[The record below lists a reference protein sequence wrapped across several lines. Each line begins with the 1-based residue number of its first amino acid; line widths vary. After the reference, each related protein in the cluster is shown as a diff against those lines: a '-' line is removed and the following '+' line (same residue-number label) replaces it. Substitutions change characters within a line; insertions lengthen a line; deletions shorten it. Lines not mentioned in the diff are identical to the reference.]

1 MSRKWLGADTP
12 FPERKAEEVG
22 YELSRA
28 YQSLFSDV
36 LDYCRALSTI
46 VALLL
51 RTFAGLRAT
60 QQRVRHR
67 GAIAILRSLLSSP
80 DAAVMVLTNRAVKL
94 TPSNSHLDAK
104 KRVRVRLKL
113 TKRFGRRSS
122 ICSAIRNYPTMRP
135 PGRSNKPTASAPH
148 NDRRRLRSFGDVQE
162 RSPDRKRIRS

>member
-51 RTFAGLRAT
+51 RTFAGSCPWWWCRSAGSLQVSGGPGRFCQAAT
-60 QQRVRHR
+60 AGNLTKGSLLN
-67 GAIAILRSLLSSP
+67 GAIVSS
-80 DAAVMVLTNRAVKL
+80 VM
-94 TPSNSHLDAK
+94 
-104 KRVRVRLKL
+104 
-113 TKRFGRRSS
+113 
-122 ICSAIRNYPTMRP
+122 
-135 PGRSNKPTASAPH
+135 
-148 NDRRRLRSFGDVQE
+148 
-162 RSPDRKRIRS
+162 